1 MANNAPLGVRLK
13 WKRRRQMS
21 KTTLWDKIREFI
33 GGIGWDIFI
42 WSTRM
47 TEAQYFYSVYRE
59 QLERFNKGQR

>member
-1 MANNAPLGVRLK
+1 
-13 WKRRRQMS
+13 MS